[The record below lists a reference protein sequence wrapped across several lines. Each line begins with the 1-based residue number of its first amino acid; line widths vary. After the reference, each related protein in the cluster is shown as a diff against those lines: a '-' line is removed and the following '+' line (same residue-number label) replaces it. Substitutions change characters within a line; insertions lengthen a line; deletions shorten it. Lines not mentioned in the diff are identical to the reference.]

1 MNSRRQHP
9 ISIYIVDLCCHS
21 EMLLRLMENIHD
33 AEESKIQ
40 NAERQKDLDNS
51 GLKVIGFTI
60 KEILNNLVYNHTNN
74 RKQLKKM
81 RSQFPL

>member
-1 MNSRRQHP
+1 
-9 ISIYIVDLCCHS
+9 
-21 EMLLRLMENIHD
+21 MENIHD